1 LSKKKRISLAKMS
14 EIGANFGDPISK
26 AIHNWLRRYKIE
38 SVKNGRWL
46 FLFLLI
52 FLNNLLL
59 AAFVSRII
67 YGLIFIIPL
76 LLTAWSGFGHGVL
89 FSKPKGRVSIVL
101 TFFEFGGY
109 LFATV
114 IGVSIGKS
122 ILGSIIKGNQ
132 IIINIPWKYTIPMI
146 LFLFAGA
153 AVETLLL
160 KEASKTVDLSK
171 LDENDFEKYRKIIA
185 KQIDADA

>member
-1 LSKKKRISLAKMS
+1 M
-14 EIGANFGDPISK
+14 
-26 AIHNWLRRYKIE
+26 
-38 SVKNGRWL
+38 
-46 FLFLLI
+46 
-52 FLNNLLL
+52 
-59 AAFVSRII
+59 
-67 YGLIFIIPL
+67 
-76 LLTAWSGFGHGVL
+76 L

>member
-1 LSKKKRISLAKMS
+1 MSKKKRISLAKMS

-26 AIHNWLRRYKIE
+26 AIPNWLRRYKIE